1 MRLIGAAV
9 TTLTLIATSAAP
21 VVAQPKAA
29 QSVTHIRVFE
39 GPN

>member
-1 MRLIGAAV
+1 MRVIGAAV
-9 TTLTLIATSAAP
+9 MTLTLLGTSAVP

-29 QSVTHIRVFE
+29 QSVTHARVFE